1 MRYLRYFI
9 TGATLLI
16 LQFIFVPL
24 VSIEKIKPDVVIPLV
39 VYISLKEGQIAGTI
53 SGFLAGLIMDMLGD
67 GLLGL
72 YALSKT
78 IAGFT
83 AGYFYNEKK
92 FTANFETLRFPAIIL
107 LSSIIHNAT
116 FFSIDLMKKS
126 VEAEQIIFKF
136 IIGEALYTA
145 VISLIPMFTFANKR

>member
-9 TGATLLI
+9 TGAILLI
-16 LQFIFVPL
+16 LQSIFVPL
-24 VSIEKIKPDVVIPLV
+24 VSIEKIKPDVLIPLI
-39 VYISLKEGQIAGTI
+39 VYISLKEGQIAGTV
-53 SGFLAGLIMDMLGD
+53 SGFIAGLLMDLLGD

-78 IAGFT
+78 IGGFT

-92 FTANFETLRFPAIIL
+92 IDINFETLRFPAIIFL
-107 LSSIIHNAT
+107 TSIIHNAT
-116 FFSIDLMKKS
+116 FFSIDLMGKN

-136 IIGEALYTA
+136 ILGEAIYTA